1 VAAPNPIFHFCAT
14 GIGSVPFLDVP
25 AVCRQVLNTIPQMPF
40 WPQFV
45 RRSRH
50 EDMNVQFSEGLPLL
64 EFNEASGALILSSA
78 DNREKALTTF
88 YEHFLNGDIDPFKIS
103 RDHAAG
109 LYEMLEALTEQPVQ
123 AQDQYI
129 KGQTVGPVTFTAGI
143 KDAEGNLLFH
153 DRELREALVNG
164 LAVKALW
171 QVRMLERSGRKP
183 VIFLDEPYLSGFG
196 SAFSPLERHE
206 VIELLQAMIQYLR
219 QHADVLIGIH
229 CCGNTD
235 WSMILDAGPDIVNFD
250 AFDHM
255 DYFLLYP
262 RDIKRFL
269 VGGGIVAWGIVPTSG
284 FTGKET
290 VEALSALVAGGI
302 ERIESW
308 GIDPDL
314 LARQSLLTPACG
326 MGCLAEGSAS
336 DILSLL
342 PRLTEALRSLIPLG
356 H

>member
-1 VAAPNPIFHFCAT
+1 VAAPSPIFHFCAT

-45 RRSRH
+45 RRSRY

-64 EFNEASGALILSSA
+64 EFNEERGALILSPA
-78 DNREKALTTF
+78 NNREKALTTF
-88 YEHFLNGDIDPFKIS
+88 YEQFLSGDIDPFKIS

-109 LYEMLEALTEQPVQ
+109 LYEMLNMLAEQPVQ
-123 AQDQYI
+123 AQDHYV
-129 KGQTVGPVTFTAGI
+129 KGQTVGPVTFTTGI

-183 VIFLDEPYLSGFG
+183 VIFLDEPSLSGVG

-206 VIELLQAMIQYLR
+206 VIELLQAVIHYLR

-235 WSMILDAGPDIVNFD
+235 WSMILDAGPDIVSFD

-269 VGGGIVAWGIVPTSG
+269 DGGGIVAWGIVPTCG
-284 FTGKET
+284 FTGMES
-290 VEALSALVAGGI
+290 VDQLSAMVTKGF
-302 ERIESW
+302 ERIEGW

-326 MGCLAEGSAS
+326 MGSLAEGPAS
-336 DILSLL
+336 DILSVL
-342 PRLTEALRSLIPLG
+342 PQLPEALRSRFPLA

>member
-1 VAAPNPIFHFCAT
+1 MAAPSPTFHFCAT

-25 AVCRQVLNTIPQMPF
+25 AVCRHVLNTIPRMPF

-45 RRSRH
+45 KRNRQ

-64 EFNEASGALILSSA
+64 EFNEARGILMPSA
-78 DNREKALTTF
+78 SENREKALTTF
-88 YEHFLNGDIDPFKIS
+88 YESYLSGEIDRFEIS
-103 RDHAAG
+103 RGHAAG
-109 LYEMLEALTEQPVQ
+109 LYEMMDALAEQPGL
-123 AQDQYI
+123 AKDPYI

-143 KDAEGNLLFH
+143 RDEEGNLIFH

-164 LAVKALW
+164 LSLKALW

-206 VIELLQAMIQYLR
+206 VIALLQTVIRYLHE
-219 QHADVLIGIH
+219 HADVLIGIH

-235 WSMILDAGPDIVNFD
+235 WSMILEAGPDIVNFD

-262 RDIKRFL
+262 KDIKRFL
-269 VGGGIVAWGIVPTSG
+269 NGGGIVAWGIVPTSG
-284 FTGKET
+284 FTAEAS
-290 VEALSALVAGGI
+290 VEALSAIVTKGF
-302 ERIESW
+302 ERIASW
-308 GIDPDL
+308 GIDPEL
-314 LARQSLLTPACG
+314 LSRQSLITPACG
-326 MGCLAEGSAS
+326 MGSLPEGRAGAILA
-336 DILSLL
+336 LL
-342 PRLTEALRSLIPLG
+342 PRLTEALRSRFPLD

>member
-1 VAAPNPIFHFCAT
+1 
-14 GIGSVPFLDVP
+14 
-25 AVCRQVLNTIPQMPF
+25 
-40 WPQFV
+40 
-45 RRSRH
+45 
-50 EDMNVQFSEGLPLL
+50 MNVQFSEGLPLL
-64 EFNEASGALILSSA
+64 EFDKARGALILSPA

-88 YEHFLNGDIDPFKIS
+88 YEHFLNGNIDPFKIS
-103 RDHAAG
+103 RDYAAG
-109 LYEMLEALTEQPVQ
+109 LYEMLEALTAQPVQ
-123 AQDQYI
+123 TKDHYI
-129 KGQTVGPVTFTAGI
+129 KGQSVGPVTFTATI
-143 KDAEGNLLFH
+143 KDAEGKLLFH
-153 DRELREALVNG
+153 DRELREALGNG
-164 LAVKALW
+164 LAAKALW

-206 VIELLQAMIQYLR
+206 VIELLQAMIHYLR
-219 QHADVLIGIH
+219 QHAEVLIGIH

-255 DYFLLYP
+255 DYFLLYQ

-269 VGGGIVAWGIVPTSG
+269 DGGGIVAWGIVPTCG
-284 FTGKET
+284 FTGKES
-290 VEALSALVAGGI
+290 VEELSAVVTKGF
-302 ERIESW
+302 ERVRSW

-314 LARQSLLTPACG
+314 LAKQSLLTPACG
-326 MGCLAEGSAS
+326 MGSLAEGSAR

-342 PRLTEALRSLIPLG
+342 PRLTEALQFRFPLG

>member
-1 VAAPNPIFHFCAT
+1 
-14 GIGSVPFLDVP
+14 
-25 AVCRQVLNTIPQMPF
+25 
-40 WPQFV
+40 
-45 RRSRH
+45 
-50 EDMNVQFSEGLPLL
+50 MNVQFSEGLPLL
-64 EFNEASGALILSSA
+64 EFSEARGALVLSPV

-88 YEHFLNGDIDPFKIS
+88 YEHFFSGDIDPFKIS
-103 RDHAAG
+103 RSHAAG
-109 LYEMLEALTEQPVQ
+109 LYEMLDALAEQPVQ
-123 AQDQYI
+123 AQGHYI
-129 KGQTVGPVTFTAGI
+129 KGQTVGPVTFTASI

-153 DRELREALVNG
+153 DRELREAMANG

-206 VIELLQAMIQYLR
+206 VIELLQAMIHYLR

-262 RDIKRFL
+262 QDIKRFL
-269 VGGGIVAWGIVPTSG
+269 DGGGIVAWGIVPTCG
-284 FTGKET
+284 FTGKES
-290 VEALSALVAGGI
+290 VEALSAMVTKGF
-302 ERIESW
+302 ERIGSW
-308 GIDPDL
+308 GIDP
-314 LARQSLLTPACG
+314 RSPRKTIPAHAG
-326 MGCLAEGSAS
+326 LWHGFPG
-336 DILSLL
+336 
-342 PRLTEALRSLIPLG
+342 RG
-356 H
+356 FGQ

>member
-1 VAAPNPIFHFCAT
+1 
-14 GIGSVPFLDVP
+14 
-25 AVCRQVLNTIPQMPF
+25 
-40 WPQFV
+40 
-45 RRSRH
+45 
-50 EDMNVQFSEGLPLL
+50 MNVQFSEGLPLL
-64 EFNEASGALILSSA
+64 EFNEARGALILSPA
-78 DNREKALTTF
+78 DTREKALTNF
-88 YEHFLNGDIDPFKIS
+88 YEHFLSGDIEPFKIN

-109 LYEMLEALTEQPVQ
+109 LYELLAALTEQPVQ
-123 AQDQYI
+123 AQDRYI
-129 KGQTVGPVTFTAGI
+129 KGQTVGPVTFTASI

-153 DRELREALVNG
+153 DRELREALANG

-196 SAFSPLERHE
+196 SAFSPIERHE
-206 VIELLQAMIQYLR
+206 VIELLQGMIHYLR
-219 QHADVLIGIH
+219 QHTDVLIGIH

-269 VGGGIVAWGIVPTSG
+269 NDGGIVAWGVVPTCG
-284 FTGKET
+284 FTGKES
-290 VEALSALVAGGI
+290 VEALSALVTAGFK
-302 ERIESW
+302 RIESW
-308 GIDPDL
+308 GIDPRL

-326 MGCLAEGSAS
+326 MGSLAEGLAT

-342 PRLTEALRSLIPLG
+342 PRLTEALRFRFPLG